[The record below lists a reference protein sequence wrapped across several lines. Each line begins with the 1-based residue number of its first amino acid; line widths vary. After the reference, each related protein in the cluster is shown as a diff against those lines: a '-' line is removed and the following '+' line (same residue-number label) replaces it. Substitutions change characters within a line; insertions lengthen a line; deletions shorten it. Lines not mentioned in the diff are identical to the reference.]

1 MRSTLLNRSNSNVLG
16 LRRDRRV
23 AAVKNVLAVI
33 IAHAQSFFRHARQT
47 TAHYLTTLERQLKRA
62 VDGSPAGNL
71 PAGSMLAPLAMCKSP
86 KAASCGPRGW
96 QAAAMPRQLPLSIS

>member
-33 IAHAQSFFRHARQT
+33 IAHAQYFFRHARQT

-62 VDGSPAGNL
+62 VDGSPAGYL
-71 PAGSMLAPLAMCKSP
+71 PAALAMCKSP

>member
-23 AAVKNVLAVI
+23 AAVKNVLAAI
-33 IAHAQSFFRHARQT
+33 KHAQSFFFRHARQT
-47 TAHYLTTLERQLKRA
+47 AAHYLTTLERQLKRA

-71 PAGSMLAPLAMCKSP
+71 PAALAMCKSP